1 MSDFKFLMM
10 EQKINLKKD
19 KINSCI
25 DSAIITSMMLFC
37 KLLTHSSDQDCF
49 SMTEEV
55 TKLVNPMGGAIS

>member
-19 KINSCI
+19 KI